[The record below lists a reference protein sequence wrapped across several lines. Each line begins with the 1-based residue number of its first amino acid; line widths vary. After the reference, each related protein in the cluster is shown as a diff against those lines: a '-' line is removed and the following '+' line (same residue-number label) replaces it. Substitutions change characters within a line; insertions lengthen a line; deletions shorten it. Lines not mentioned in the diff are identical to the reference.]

1 MSRFSSCL
9 TGRHGCGILAGRRFT
24 LAESVPRIARQIE
37 FPSPSEVRIAETPVA
52 EPASSQI
59 LAEATRTL
67 ISAGTE
73 QNLLEGDHRAAGLAE
88 APDAL
93 RPGYS
98 WVGRVLEA
106 GDEAGGFAAGD
117 RIVASLQHVSAA
129 LVPPTDRPM
138 TKLETP
144 QLLPDAVSDD
154 AATFVSL
161 ADVALHAVRR
171 AQPSIGDAVAVFG
184 VGVVGQLIVQF
195 ARMAGAHPVVAVDLD
210 DRRLE
215 IALASGATHVVNAGR
230 EDAAAAIRDVSYG
243 DGARAVFMA
252 TRTPLVLPDCIR
264 AADNGGVIAV
274 TGSAPGAVG
283 IELQVDLLRRELTIF
298 GTYQAFYPHEP
309 YHRFQ
314 WPRPRN
320 REYVIELM
328 ARGELRVDHLISH
341 RVPYTGAAEMYAL
354 IEQGPTGWLAI
365 VLDWTDTS

>member
-1 MSRFSSCL
+1 MRPRCQARL
-9 TGRHGCGILAGRRFT
+9 TAPDVCGILVDEHQSLT
-24 LAESVPRIARQIE
+24 KPVPHAACQIV
-37 FPSPSEVRIAETPVA
+37 FPSPSEVRIVETSVE
-52 EPASSQI
+52 EPAPSQ
-59 LAEATRTL
+59 LLVEASRTL

-73 QNLLEGDHRAAGLAE
+73 QNLLEGDHRAAGLTE

-98 WVGRVLEA
+98 WVGRVVAA
-106 GDEAGGFAAGD
+106 GVETSGFAAGD
-117 RIVASLQHVSAA
+117 RIVASLPHVSAA
-129 LVPPTDRPM
+129 LIPQAARQM
-138 TKLETP
+138 TRLEIP

-171 AQPSIGDAVAVFG
+171 AQPGIGDAVAVYG

-195 ARMAGAHPVVAVDLD
+195 ARMAGAYPVVAVDLD

-215 IALASGATHVVNAGR
+215 AAVASGASHTVNAGR
-230 EDAAAAIRDVSYG
+230 EDAVAAIRQASYG

-252 TRTPLVLPDCIR
+252 TRTPHVLPDCIR

-309 YHRFQ
+309 YHKFQ

-341 RVPYTGAAEMYAL
+341 RVPYTGASDMYAM
-354 IEQGPTGWLAI
+354 IERGPAGWLAI
-365 VLDWTDTS
+365 VLAWTDS

>member
-1 MSRFSSCL
+1 MPNL
-9 TGRHGCGILAGRRFT
+9 
-24 LAESVPRIARQIE
+24 ARQIE
-37 FPSPSEVRIAETPVA
+37 FPSPSEVRIAEMPVA
-52 EPASSQI
+52 EAGPSQ
-59 LAEATRTL
+59 LVVEATRTL

-98 WVGRVLEA
+98 WVGRVIEA
-106 GDEAGGFAAGD
+106 GDETAGFAAGD
-117 RIVASLQHVSAA
+117 RIVASLPHVSMALIPAA
-129 LVPPTDRPM
+129 DRPM
-138 TKLETP
+138 TRLETP

-195 ARMAGAHPVVAVDLD
+195 ARMAGAYPVVAVDLD

-215 IALASGATHVVNAGR
+215 IAVTSGATHTVNAGR
-230 EDAAAAIRDVSYG
+230 DDAVEAIRQASYG
-243 DGARAVFMA
+243 NGARAVFMA
-252 TRTPLVLPDCIR
+252 TRTPHVLPDCIR

-274 TGSAPGAVG
+274 TGSAPGTVG

-309 YHRFQ
+309 YHKFQ

-328 ARGELRVDHLISH
+328 ARDDLRVDHLISH
-341 RVPYTGAAEMYAL
+341 RVRYSGAAEMYAL
-354 IEQGPTGWLAI
+354 IEQGPSGWLAI
-365 VLDWTDTS
+365 VLDWTDSP